1 MLTLVTGATGYL
13 GIELVRA
20 LRAQGRDVRAL
31 ARSDAAAA
39 RVEELGTGAEIVR
52 GDVTVPDTLPPVF
65 EGVTRVFHMAGV
77 VAHRARDDAR
87 LRSVNV
93 DGARNVLAACRSA
106 GVERVV
112 FTSSVSAVGPAAG
125 PAHPRDEGAWMIDGD
140 DGRPDFRYARTKAAG
155 EQLAL
160 EAAAGGLDVVVVN
173 PGFVIGPGDVHRVSS
188 WGVEEYLRGR
198 LRFTIDGGLSY
209 VDARDVVAGHL
220 LAEERG
226 RRGERY
232 ILTNEEGNLPHRDF
246 FARVGGA
253 TGKRRRQ
260 LHLSK
265 GLLLPLIRAGTALR
279 LPLPLDADEL
289 ASSSRWWFYT
299 AAKARSEL
307 GFETR
312 PLDETIRDTANWLLT
327 DGYHRH

>member
-13 GIELVRA
+13 GVDVVQA
-20 LRAQGRDVRAL
+20 LRAQGREVRAL
-31 ARSDAAAA
+31 ARSDSDVARLAA
-39 RVEELGTGAEIVR
+39 TGAEIVR
-52 GDVTVPDTLPPVF
+52 GDVTEPDSLPPAF
-65 EGVTRVFHMAGV
+65 AGVTRVFHLAGV
-77 VAHRARDDAR
+77 VGHRARDDER
-87 LRSVNV
+87 LRAVNV

-112 FTSSVSAVGPAAG
+112 FTSSVSAMGPAASPG
-125 PAHPRDEGAWMIDGD
+125 YPRNEGAWMLDGD
-140 DGRPDFRYARTKAAG
+140 DGRPDFRYARTKALG
-155 EQLAL
+155 EQVAL
-160 EAAAGGLDVVVVN
+160 DAATSGLDVVVVN

-188 WGVEEYLRGR
+188 WAVEEYLRGN

-209 VDARDVVAGHL
+209 VDGRDVVAGHL

-226 RRGERY
+226 RSGERY
-232 ILTNEEGNLPHRDF
+232 ILTNDEGNLSHRDF
-246 FARVGGA
+246 FTRVGRA
-253 TGKRRRQ
+253 TGRRRRQ
-260 LHLSK
+260 LHLPK
-265 GLLLPLIRAGTALR
+265 GVLLPLLRAGTTLR

-312 PLDETIRDTANWLLT
+312 PLDDTIRDTADWLAA

>member
-1 MLTLVTGATGYL
+1 MITLVTGATGYL
-13 GIELVRA
+13 GVDLVRV

-31 ARSDAAAA
+31 ARSDAGAA
-39 RVEELGTGAEIVR
+39 RLDGLGAEVVR
-52 GDVTVPDTLPPVF
+52 GDVTVPDSLGPAF
-65 EGVTRVFHMAGV
+65 AGVSRVFHLAGV
-77 VAHRARDDAR
+77 VAHRAREDGR

-93 DGARNVLAACRSA
+93 DGARNTLAACRAA

-112 FTSSVSAVGPAAG
+112 FVSSVAAVGPAAT

-140 DGRPDFRYARTKAAG
+140 DGRPDFRYARSKAAG

-160 EAAAGGLDVVVVN
+160 EAAADGLDVVVAN
-173 PGFVIGPGDVHRVSS
+173 PGFAIGPGDVHRVSS
-188 WGVEEYLRGR
+188 WPVEEYLRGR

-209 VDARDVVAGHL
+209 VDTRDIAAGL
-220 LAEERG
+220 LLTEERG
-226 RRGERY
+226 RTGERY
-232 ILTNEEGNLPHRDF
+232 ILTNDEGNLSHRDF
-246 FARVGGA
+246 FARVGSV
-253 TGKRRRQ
+253 TGKPRRQ

-265 GLLLPLIRAGTALR
+265 DLARPLLRVGTALR
-279 LPLPLDADEL
+279 LPLPLDTDEL

-299 AAKARSEL
+299 AAKARREL

-312 PLDETIRDTANWLLT
+312 PVDETIRDTANWLLT

>member
-1 MLTLVTGATGYL
+1 MRTLVTGATGYL
-13 GIELVRA
+13 GVDLVLA
-20 LRAQGRDVRAL
+20 LRDRGRDVRAL
-31 ARSDAAAA
+31 ARSDAGAA
-39 RVEELGTGAEIVR
+39 RLAGTGAEVVR
-52 GDVTVPDTLPPVF
+52 GDVTDAESLRAAVD
-65 EGVTRVFHMAGV
+65 GVRRVFHLAGV
-77 VAHRARDDAR
+77 VGHRARDDERMRA
-87 LRSVNV
+87 VNV
-93 DGARNVLAACRSA
+93 EGARNVLAACRAA

-112 FTSSVSAVGPAAG
+112 FTSSVAAMGPAAAPG
-125 PAHPRDEGAWMIDGD
+125 HPRDEGAWMLDGD

-155 EQLAL
+155 EQVAL
-160 EAAAGGLDVVVVN
+160 DAAADGLDVVVVN

-188 WGVEEYLRGR
+188 WAVEEYLRGN

-209 VDARDVVAGHL
+209 VDGRDVVAGHL

-226 RRGERY
+226 VSGQRY
-232 ILTNEEGNLPHRDF
+232 ILTNEEGNLSHRDF
-246 FARVGGA
+246 FARVGRV
-253 TGKRRRQ
+253 TGRPRRQ
-260 LHLSK
+260 LHVPK
-265 GLLLPLIRAGTALR
+265 GVLLPLLRAGTALR

-312 PLDETIRDTANWLLT
+312 PLDDTIRDTADWLAA

>member
-1 MLTLVTGATGYL
+1 MITLVTGATGYL
-13 GIELVRA
+13 GVDLVRA

-31 ARSDAAAA
+31 ARSDAGAA
-39 RVEELGTGAEIVR
+39 RLDGLGAEVVR
-52 GDVTVPDTLPPVF
+52 GDVTVPDSLGPAVA
-65 EGVTRVFHMAGV
+65 GVSRVFHLAGV
-77 VAHRARDDAR
+77 VAHRAREDDR

-93 DGARNVLAACRSA
+93 DGARNTLAACRAA

-112 FTSSVSAVGPAAG
+112 FVSSVAAVGPAAT

-140 DGRPDFRYARTKAAG
+140 DGRPDFRYARSKAAG

-160 EAAAGGLDVVVVN
+160 EAAADGLDVVVAN
-173 PGFVIGPGDVHRVSS
+173 PGFAIGPGDVHRVSS
-188 WGVEEYLRGR
+188 WPVEEYLRGR

-209 VDARDVVAGHL
+209 VDTRDIATGL
-220 LAEERG
+220 LLTEERG
-226 RRGERY
+226 RTGERY
-232 ILTNEEGNLPHRDF
+232 ILTNDEGNLSHRDF
-246 FARVGGA
+246 FARVGSV
-253 TGKRRRQ
+253 TGKPRRQ

-265 GLLLPLIRAGTALR
+265 DLARPLLRAGTALR
-279 LPLPLDADEL
+279 LPLPLDTDEL

-299 AAKARSEL
+299 AAKARREL

-312 PLDETIRDTANWLLT
+312 PVDDTIRDTANWLLT

>member
-1 MLTLVTGATGYL
+1 MPTLVTGATGYL
-13 GIELVRA
+13 GVDLVRA

-31 ARSDAAAA
+31 ARSDAGAA
-39 RVEELGTGAEIVR
+39 RLDGLGAEIVR
-52 GDVTVPDTLPPVF
+52 GDVTVPGTLDPAVA
-65 EGVTRVFHMAGV
+65 GVSRVFHLAGV
-77 VAHRARDDAR
+77 VAHRARDDER

-93 DGARNVLAACRSA
+93 DGTRNTLAACRAA

-112 FTSSVSAVGPAAG
+112 YVSSVAAVGPAAS

-140 DGRPDFRYARTKAAG
+140 DGRPDFRYARFKAAG

-160 EAAAGGLDVVVVN
+160 EAAADGLDVVVAN
-173 PGFVIGPGDVHRVSS
+173 PGFAIGPGDVHRVSS
-188 WGVEEYLRGR
+188 WPVEEYLRGR

-209 VDARDVVAGHL
+209 VDTRDIATGL
-220 LAEERG
+220 LLTEERG
-226 RRGERY
+226 RTGERY
-232 ILTNEEGNLPHRDF
+232 ILTNDDGNLSHREF
-246 FARVGGA
+246 FARVGSV
-253 TGKRRRQ
+253 TGKPRRQ
-260 LHLSK
+260 LHLPK
-265 GLLLPLIRAGTALR
+265 DLARPLLRAGTALR

-299 AAKARSEL
+299 AAKARREL

-312 PLDETIRDTANWLLT
+312 PLDDTIRDTANWLLT

>member
-1 MLTLVTGATGYL
+1 MRTLVTGATGYL
-13 GIELVRA
+13 GVDLVHA
-20 LRAQGRDVRAL
+20 LRAQGREVRAL

-39 RVEELGTGAEIVR
+39 RLEGSGADVVR
-52 GDVTVPDTLPPVF
+52 GDVTDAASLPAAF

-77 VAHRARDDAR
+77 VGHRARDDER
-87 LRSVNV
+87 LRAVNV
-93 DGARNVLAACRSA
+93 EGSRNVLAASKAA

-112 FTSSVSAVGPAAG
+112 YTSSVAAMGPAASPG
-125 PAHPRDEGAWMIDGD
+125 HPRDEGAWMLDGD

-155 EQLAL
+155 EQHAIR
-160 EAAAGGLDVVVVN
+160 AAADGLDVVVVN

-188 WGVEEYLRGR
+188 WAVEEYLRGR
-198 LRFTIDGGLSY
+198 LRFTVDGGLSY
-209 VDARDVVAGHL
+209 VDGRDVVAGHL

-226 RRGERY
+226 RSGERY
-232 ILTNEEGNLPHRDF
+232 ILTNDEGNLSHRDF
-246 FARVGGA
+246 FARVGSV

-265 GLLLPLIRAGTALR
+265 GLLLPLLRVGTALR
-279 LPLPLDADEL
+279 LPLPLDDDEL

-299 AAKARSEL
+299 AAKARSKL

-312 PLDETIRDTANWLLT
+312 PLDETIRDTADWLAA

>member
-13 GIELVRA
+13 GVELVRA
-20 LRAQGRDVRAL
+20 LRSQGRDVRAL
-31 ARSDAAAA
+31 ARSDAGAA
-39 RVEELGTGAEIVR
+39 RLDGLGAEVVR
-52 GDVTVPDTLPPVF
+52 GDVTVPETLGPVLA
-65 EGVTRVFHMAGV
+65 GVARVFHMAGV

-87 LRSVNV
+87 LRAVNV
-93 DGARNVLAACRSA
+93 DGARNALAAYRSA

-112 FTSSVSAVGPAAG
+112 FTSSVAAVGPAAT
-125 PAHPRDEGAWMIDGD
+125 PAHPRNEAAWMIDGD
-140 DGRPDFRYARTKAAG
+140 DGRPDFRYARYKAAG

-160 EAAAGGLDVVVVN
+160 EAAADGLDVVVVN
-173 PGFVIGPGDVHRVSS
+173 PGFAIGPGDVHRVSS
-188 WGVEEYLRGR
+188 WPIEEYLRGR

-209 VDARDVVAGHL
+209 VDARDIVAGHL
-220 LAEERG
+220 LAEEHG
-226 RRGERY
+226 RSGERY
-232 ILTNEEGNLPHRDF
+232 ILTNEEGNLAHRDF
-246 FARVGGA
+246 FARVGRA
-253 TGKRRRQ
+253 TGRPRRQ
-260 LHLSK
+260 VHLAK
-265 GLLLPLIRAGTALR
+265 GILRPLLRAGAALR

-312 PLDETIRDTANWLLT
+312 PLDDTIRDTANWLVA

>member
-1 MLTLVTGATGYL
+1 MRTLVTGATGYL
-13 GIELVRA
+13 GVDLVHA
-20 LRAQGRDVRAL
+20 LRAQGREVRAL
-31 ARSDAAAA
+31 ARSDAGAA
-39 RVEELGTGAEIVR
+39 RLEGSGAEVVR
-52 GDVTVPDTLPPVF
+52 GDVTEPESLPAAF

-77 VAHRARDDAR
+77 VGHRARDDER
-87 LRSVNV
+87 LHAVNV

-112 FTSSVSAVGPAAG
+112 FTSSVAAMGPAASPG
-125 PAHPRDEGAWMIDGD
+125 HPRDEGAWMLDGD

-155 EQLAL
+155 EQLAIQ
-160 EAAAGGLDVVVVN
+160 AAADGLDVVVVN

-188 WGVEEYLRGR
+188 WAVEEYARGR
-198 LRFTIDGGLSY
+198 LRFTVDGGLSY
-209 VDARDVVAGHL
+209 VDGRDVVAGHL

-226 RRGERY
+226 KRGERY
-232 ILTNEEGNLPHRDF
+232 ILTNDDGNLSHRDF
-246 FARVGGA
+246 FARVGSV
-253 TGKRRRQ
+253 TGKRRFQ
-260 LHLSK
+260 LHLPK
-265 GLLLPLIRAGTALR
+265 GMLLPLLRAGTALR
-279 LPLPLDADEL
+279 LPLPLDGDEL

-312 PLDETIRDTANWLLT
+312 PLDDTIRDTADWLAA

>member
-1 MLTLVTGATGYL
+1 MVTLVTGATGYL
-13 GIELVRA
+13 GVELVRA
-20 LRAQGRDVRAL
+20 LRAQDREVRAL
-31 ARSDAAAA
+31 ARSDAGAA
-39 RVEELGTGAEIVR
+39 RLDGLGAEVVR
-52 GDVTVPDTLPPVF
+52 GDVTVPDSLPPVF
-65 EGVTRVFHMAGV
+65 AGVSRVFHLAGV

-87 LRSVNV
+87 LRTVNV
-93 DGARNVLAACRSA
+93 DGARNALAACRAA

-112 FTSSVSAVGPAAG
+112 FVSSVAAVGPAAT
-125 PAHPRDEGAWMIDGD
+125 PAYPRNEGAWMIDGD

-160 EAAAGGLDVVVVN
+160 EAAADGLGLVVAN
-173 PGFVIGPGDVHRVSS
+173 PGFAIGPGDVHRVSS
-188 WGVEEYLRGR
+188 WAVEEYLRGR
-198 LRFTIDGGLSY
+198 LRFTVDGGLSY
-209 VDARDVVAGHL
+209 VDARDIVAGL
-220 LAEERG
+220 LLLEERG
-226 RRGERY
+226 RTGERY
-232 ILTNEEGNLPHRDF
+232 ILTNDEGNLSHRDF
-246 FARVGGA
+246 FARVGSA
-253 TGKRRRQ
+253 TGKPRRQ

-265 GLLLPLIRAGTALR
+265 GILLPLLRAGTALR

-312 PLDETIRDTANWLLT
+312 PLDETIRDTANWLLA

>member
-1 MLTLVTGATGYL
+1 MITLVTGATGYL
-13 GIELVRA
+13 GVDLVRV

-31 ARSDAAAA
+31 ARSDAGAA
-39 RVEELGTGAEIVR
+39 RLDGLGAEVVR
-52 GDVTVPDTLPPVF
+52 GDVTAPDSLGPAVA
-65 EGVTRVFHMAGV
+65 GVSRVFHLAGV
-77 VAHRARDDAR
+77 VAHRAREDDR

-93 DGARNVLAACRSA
+93 DGARNTLAACRAA

-112 FTSSVSAVGPAAG
+112 FVSSVAAVGPAAT

-140 DGRPDFRYARTKAAG
+140 DGRPDFRYARSKAAG

-160 EAAAGGLDVVVVN
+160 EAAADGLDVVVAN
-173 PGFVIGPGDVHRVSS
+173 PGFAIGPGDVHRVSS
-188 WGVEEYLRGR
+188 WPVEEYLRGR

-209 VDARDVVAGHL
+209 VDTRDIATGL
-220 LAEERG
+220 LLTEERG
-226 RRGERY
+226 RTGERY
-232 ILTNEEGNLPHRDF
+232 ILTNDDGNLSHRDF
-246 FARVGGA
+246 FARVGRV

-260 LHLSK
+260 VHMTK
-265 GLLLPLIRAGTALR
+265 GMLMPVLRAGTALR
-279 LPLPLDADEL
+279 LPLPLEADEL

-307 GFETR
+307 GFQTR
-312 PLDETIRDTANWLLT
+312 PLDDTIRDTANWLLT